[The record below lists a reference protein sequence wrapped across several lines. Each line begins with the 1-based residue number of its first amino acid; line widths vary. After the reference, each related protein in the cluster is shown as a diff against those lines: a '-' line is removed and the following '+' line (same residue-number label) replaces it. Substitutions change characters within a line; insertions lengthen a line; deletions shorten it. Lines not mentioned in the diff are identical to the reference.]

1 MKEMLKCIFSRL
13 SYRYTT
19 RPVVAMLTFAM
30 WVVGA
35 TMLVQPTMLAQ
46 PSRAVPALQEPQW
59 TDSGGYVMEC
69 LRGVLAIIGLDIR

>member
-30 WVVGA
+30 RVVGA
-35 TMLVQPTMLAQ
+35 TIG
-46 PSRAVPALQEPQW
+46 
-59 TDSGGYVMEC
+59 SGSC
-69 LRGVLAIIGLDIR
+69 AARTPIDRLRMAM